1 MITNIEYD
9 NFKDSDYTVLPMS
22 REIAAPGETPLSL
35 YSKIADQQNNFLF
48 ESVEGGDRWAQYSI
62 IGFGCIDT
70 IKISGKAIETM
81 IDGVK
86 DTYEAENPLQEI
98 EAIISKHRS
107 PNIEN
112 LPRFYGGYVGFFA
125 YESAQYAESKIALLP
140 GKDSKFA
147 EHMPDI
153 MLVKAEQLIIFDNL
167 NNSTQVIFNASLQNM
182 TYEFAQSK
190 LDDIEKK
197 LTTHAESEA
206 KEFKPITN
214 SFTFESNF
222 TKEEYCDAVN
232 AIKNYIAEGDV
243 MQVVLAQDF
252 SANFDKDPFNLY
264 KAIRELNPSPYMYFL
279 DLDECQIVGASPE
292 ILVRLEDNEI
302 NLRPL
307 AGTRKRGETPEED
320 KLNEDDLLNDP
331 KEIAEHLMLIDLGR
345 NDVGRVSEIGS
356 VLVTD
361 KMTIEKY
368 SHVMHIV
375 SNVEGKI
382 ASGLSYFDVLKA
394 SLPAGTLSGAPKIRA
409 MEIINELEPSSRG
422 IYGGAIG
429 YIGWNGNM
437 DTAIAIRTAVIKD
450 KTIHVGAGAG
460 VVADSVPENEWLEC
474 RQKSKV
480 FMDAMEMIL
489 QEQIVQSYLEKKQIQ
504 E

>member
-22 REIAAPGETPLSL
+22 REIVAPGETPLSL

-302 NLRPL
+302 SLRPL

-320 KLNEDDLLNDP
+320 KLNEDDLLNAP
-331 KEIAEHLMLIDLGR
+331 EEIAEHLMLIDLGR

-450 KTIHVGAGAG
+450 KKIHVGAGAG

-480 FMDAMEMIL
+480 FMDAMEMI
-489 QEQIVQSYLEKKQIQ
+489 S
-504 E
+504 

>member
-1 MITNIEYD
+1 MITNTEYKK
-9 NFKDSDYTVLPMS
+9 FKDADYTVLPMC
-22 REIAAPGETPLSL
+22 REIMAPGESPLSL
-35 YSKIADQQNNFLF
+35 YSKIANQQNNFLF

-70 IKISGKAIETM
+70 IKISGKKIETI
-81 IDGVK
+81 IDGSR
-86 DTYEAENPLQEI
+86 DIFEAENPLQAI
-98 EAIISKHRS
+98 EEIISKNRS
-107 PNIEN
+107 PKIEN
-112 LPRFYGGYVGFFA
+112 LPRFHGGYIGFFA
-125 YESAQYAESKIALLP
+125 YESAQYAETKIALLP
-140 GKDSKFA
+140 GKDSKFE

-153 MLVKAEQLIIFDNL
+153 MLVKADQLIIFDNL
-167 NNSTQVIFNASLQNM
+167 NNSTQIIFNANLAKM

-190 LDDIEKK
+190 LDDIETM
-197 LTTHAESEA
+197 LTRKAKIEA

-214 SFTFESNF
+214 YFEFESNY
-222 TKEEYCDAVN
+222 TKEEYCNAVN
-232 AIKNYIAEGDV
+232 TIKNYISEGDV

-252 SANFDKDPFNLY
+252 SANFDNDPFNLY
-264 KAIRELNPSPYMYFL
+264 RAIRELNPSPYMYFL

-292 ILVRLEDNEI
+292 ILVRLEDDEI

-307 AGTRKRGETPEED
+307 AGTRKRGENPKED

-345 NDVGRVSEIGS
+345 NDVGRVSAIGS
-356 VLVTD
+356 VRVTD

-375 SNVEGKI
+375 SNVMGKI

-450 KTIHVGAGAG
+450 KKIHVGAGAG
-460 VVADSVPENEWLEC
+460 VVADSIPENEWLEC
-474 RQKSKV
+474 RQKAKV
-480 FMDAMEMIL
+480 FMDAMEMI
-489 QEQIVQSYLEKKQIQ
+489 S
-504 E
+504 

>member
-22 REIAAPGETPLSL
+22 REIVAPGETPLSL

-112 LPRFYGGYVGFFA
+112 LPRFYGGYIGFFA

-167 NNSTQVIFNASLQNM
+167 NNSTQVIFNASLENM

-320 KLNEDDLLNDP
+320 KLNEDNLLNDP

-429 YIGWNGNM
+429 YISWNGNI

-450 KTIHVGAGAG
+450 NLIHVGAGAG
-460 VVADSVPENEWLEC
+460 IVADSNPESEWEEC
-474 RQKSKV
+474 LQKSRV
-480 FMDAMEMIL
+480 FLDAMEMI
-489 QEQIVQSYLEKKQIQ
+489 S
-504 E
+504 